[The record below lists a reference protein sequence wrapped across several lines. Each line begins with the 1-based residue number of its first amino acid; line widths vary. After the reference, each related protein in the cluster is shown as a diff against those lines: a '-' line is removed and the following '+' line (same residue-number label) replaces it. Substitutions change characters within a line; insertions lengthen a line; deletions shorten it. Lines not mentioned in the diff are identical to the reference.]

1 MKLHGRLFLSAFVL
15 PAILY
20 GCSNSGNSD
29 VKNPPSVVAPEAKPP
44 VSVAPAAPVTPGPAP
59 KPAKA
64 VPKETKVT
72 PPSPPE
78 RSPAVAAAVPAPLPA
93 APPAPAVEPQP
104 VARPPIVVS
113 SAPPE
118 PTTRQITIPAG
129 TQIAVRMIDSVD
141 SKTDDV
147 GQTFRAS
154 VDSAV
159 LVDGQAVLPKGGDVY
174 LKLIQASS
182 AGDLR
187 GRSELRLELNRIFV
201 AKTAYTVQSS
211 VYEVAGEAQGTKT
224 VKNTGIGAAIGA
236 AIGAIAGGKKGAAI
250 GAGVGAGSGA
260 AVSVITKG
268 EQVRVPSETRIVFS
282 LQSPVEITLP
292 IASSHP

>member
-1 MKLHGRLFLSAFVL
+1 MKLYVRFFLSAFVL
-15 PAILY
+15 PAFLY
-20 GCSNSGNSD
+20 GCSNSSNRD
-29 VKNPPSVVAPEAKPP
+29 VTNPASNVVATEAKPTEP
-44 VSVAPAAPVTPGPAP
+44 AAPPAPVAPAPAP

-64 VPKETKVT
+64 VRKDTKVT
-72 PPSPPE
+72 PPSLPEPP
-78 RSPAVAAAVPAPLPA
+78 PAVPAAAPAPLPA
-93 APPAPAVEPQP
+93 PPAVEPQRE
-104 VARPPIVVS
+104 ARPPIVVS

-118 PTTRQITIPAG
+118 PTTRQITIPSG

-159 LVDGQAVLPKGGDVY
+159 LVEGQVVLPKGGDVY
-174 LKLIQASS
+174 LKLKQVSS
-182 AGDLR
+182 AGELR
-187 GRSELRLELNRIFV
+187 GRSELRLELTRIDV
-201 AKTAYTVQSS
+201 AKRAYTVQTN
-211 VYEVAGEAQGTKT
+211 VYETAGEAQGTKT
-224 VKNTGIGAAIGA
+224 AKNTGIGAAIGA

-250 GAGVGAGSGA
+250 GAGVGAGSGVA
-260 AVSVITKG
+260 ISVITKG